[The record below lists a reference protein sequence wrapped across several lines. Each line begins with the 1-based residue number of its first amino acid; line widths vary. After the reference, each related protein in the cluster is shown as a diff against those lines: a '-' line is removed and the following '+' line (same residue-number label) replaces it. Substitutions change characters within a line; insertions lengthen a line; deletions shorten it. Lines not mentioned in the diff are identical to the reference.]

1 MDACLCV
8 SACACCTHVRIHYQ
22 QPDQLCVCFVVWVEL
37 VHARARAKKTTI
49 NRWLLLWSFPW
60 FYVHLINLSS
70 IRSARCGDRWGTVAY
85 VTRALQPMIHHSLW
99 NWPFIT
105 CNSLI
110 HMKRA
115 LAYIKTYISIYLCN
129 KTINTDNYVTSD
141 GFSSRRTMS
150 GRRTQFA
157 KKLKSLWTSVQ
168 ARQWIVQLYAIN
180 WFFIFCSHC
189 GAFRSKPCERFIYSI
204 FFFISCVVWFVR
216 YYYSPL

>member
-1 MDACLCV
+1 MRERLRLLHTRAYTLSTTWSTVCV
-8 SACACCTHVRIHYQ
+8 FCCMSRTS
-22 QPDQLCVCFVVWVEL
+22 
-37 VHARARAKKTTI
+37 ARAKKTTI

-115 LAYIKTYISIYLCN
+115 YIKTYISIYLCN

-141 GFSSRRTMS
+141 GFSSRRAMS
-150 GRRTQFA
+150 GRRTHFA
-157 KKLKSLWTSVQ
+157 KKLKSLRTSVQ